1 MSLVSIY
8 KRPARVESAETLRA
22 GLKEARE
29 VIDVR
34 REDARERRAQDVNHR
49 VALAA
54 VDERAAAAAR
64 ARRERARDADETAAL
79 AELYRRAARS
89 GARARVRADIERSAE
104 MRALRVARVRQVTL
118 LAGIP
123 VLAAFAAWST
133 TGVQAGVVRLLGLE
147 AGTAGWWAGWAMEP
161 ALITV
166 VALIIIGRAVL
177 RSAGGDTD
185 WRADVAEWAALS
197 LSLALN
203 LAGGW
208 HGNGFWTALG
218 GGLAHSVGP
227 IGAAGTAFLIGVFD
241 SYAANARPWD
251 NAPRLADLNLTIPA
265 PVPVPPVHSE
275 PAAPVTLPP
284 PVPPPVVT
292 PTPAPEPTPV
302 PAPPAPV
309 VKAVRPAK
317 RQPSAADRVV
327 AAIARSPKAS
337 DAQIAARLGLSEAT
351 VKRHRRHAVDS
362 VSTDTPPADAA

>member
-8 KRPARVESAETLRA
+8 KRSGRVAESADSLRA
-22 GLKEARE
+22 GLLEARE
-29 VIDVR
+29 VIGVR
-34 REDARERRAQDVNHR
+34 REDARARRAQDAEHR
-49 VALAA
+49 VAIAD

-64 ARRERARDADETAAL
+64 ARRERVRDADESAAL

-147 AGTAGWWAGWAMEP
+147 PGTAGWWAGWAMEP

-185 WRADVAEWAALS
+185 WRADVAEWTALA

-208 HGNGFWTALG
+208 HGDGFLTALG

-241 SYAANARPWD
+241 SYATAARPWD

-265 PVPVPPVHSE
+265 PVPAHGE
-275 PAAPVTLPP
+275 PAAPVTPP
-284 PVPPPVVT
+284 TPVPAPVVEL
-292 PTPAPEPTPV
+292 PPAPEPTPV
-302 PAPPAPV
+302 SEPAAPV
-309 VKAVRPAK
+309 VKATRPAK
-317 RQPSAADRVV
+317 RQPSAADRVA

-337 DAQIAARLGLSEAT
+337 DATIAARLGLSEAT

-362 VSTDTPPADAA
+362 VSTDTPPAKAA